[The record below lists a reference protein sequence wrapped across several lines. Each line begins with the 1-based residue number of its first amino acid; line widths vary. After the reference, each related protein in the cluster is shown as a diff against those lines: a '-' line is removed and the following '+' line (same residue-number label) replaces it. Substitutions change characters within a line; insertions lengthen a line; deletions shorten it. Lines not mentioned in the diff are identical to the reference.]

1 MNISQILINQKTT
14 KSIPINSL
22 ISDFFNTFNL
32 LIVGEVIGILGIIG
46 NVFTIRNFYKQ
57 GFRDTVSVT
66 LTALA
71 LSDIGALVTQ
81 QGYNI
86 MVNPWLSKMDL
97 DFALYSMVAVF
108 FFYPNGYFI
117 RVSGLITAFASFE
130 RCVSVTLPLKVRLL
144 FSRKVVLI
152 VNVLIFFLVSI
163 YLFPLYYFYCV
174 QFVYV
179 FNPLTNRTLYTLKYR
194 ENADIVL
201 HVSYLLVDLAVPY
214 FTFLVTIVSAVV
226 IIVQLR
232 SKAKW
237 RSAVVSG
244 KTQGEKSDALP
255 KEKRTSV
262 MLVTVSLIFIVC
274 LIPHS
279 AVLTA
284 LSFVKEL
291 KLGGPYFNIA
301 FLCYTFTFLME
312 TINCSVSILVYYK
325 MSTKFRTTAQEM
337 LKVCKGTDLKH

>member
-1 MNISQILINQKTT
+1 MRSYPLD
-14 KSIPINSL
+14 SL
-22 ISDFFNTFNL
+22 ISDFFNIFNL
-32 LIVGEVIGILGIIG
+32 LIVGEVIGILGILG

-57 GFRDTVSVT
+57 GFHDTVSVT

-86 MVNPWLSKMDL
+86 LINPWLSRMEL
-97 DFALYSMVAVF
+97 DFSLYDMVAVF

-152 VNVLIFFLVSI
+152 VNVLIFFLISI

-174 QFVYV
+174 EFVYLV
-179 FNPLTNRTLYTLKYR
+179 NPLTNRTIYTLIYR

-201 HVSYLLVDLAVPY
+201 HVSYLLIDLAVPY
-214 FTFLVTIVSAVV
+214 FTFLVTTVSTVV
-226 IIVQLR
+226 IVVQLR

-244 KTQGEKSDALP
+244 KTQGEKSDALL

-284 LSFVKEL
+284 LSLVREL
-291 KLGGPYFNIA
+291 KLGGAYFNIA

-337 LKVCKGTDLKH
+337 LKVCKRTDLKH

>member
-1 MNISQILINQKTT
+1 M
-14 KSIPINSL
+14 KSYPLDSL
-22 ISDFFNTFNL
+22 ISDFFNIFNL
-32 LIVGEVIGILGIIG
+32 LIVGEVIGILGILG

-57 GFRDTVSVT
+57 GFHDTVSVT

-86 MVNPWLSKMDL
+86 LINPWLSRMEL
-97 DFALYSMVAVF
+97 DFSLYDMVAVF

-152 VNVLIFFLVSI
+152 VNVLIFFLISI

-174 QFVYV
+174 EFVYLV
-179 FNPLTNRTLYTLKYR
+179 NPLTNRTIYTLIYR

-201 HVSYLLVDLAVPY
+201 HVSYLLIDLAVPY
-214 FTFLVTIVSAVV
+214 FTFLVTTVSTVV
-226 IIVQLR
+226 IVVQLR

-244 KTQGEKSDALP
+244 KTQGEKSDALL

-284 LSFVKEL
+284 LSFVREL
-291 KLGGPYFNIA
+291 KLGGAYFNIA

-337 LKVCKGTDLKH
+337 LKVCKKTDLKH